1 MSNNHPTM
9 LGYAKKDKWIDP
21 FLKHVG
27 GRMASMDEI
36 SANTTLPMVFSGIS
50 KTHALQQALK
60 HGLDWWYIDT
70 GYFGNRQDKIW
81 FRVTKNSHQ
90 NIYPIQPRPSDRL
103 ARLKLSTQ
111 QYARG
116 NKIMIVPPDDKT
128 CTAYAIP
135 SSAHWIDQTVNQIK
149 KYTDR
154 PVVIRDRP
162 ASRQVRIS
170 SNKFVDALQ
179 QDINAVVVW
188 TSNCGVESVQ
198 HGIPVVSLGPGAC
211 VQVGQ
216 SIEKIDNLHNLDQ
229 DQVHAWMCWLS
240 YNQFTKQEMSTG
252 HAWALLHQF

>member
-1 MSNNHPTM
+1 M
-9 LGYAKKDKWIDP
+9 
-21 FLKHVG
+21 
-27 GRMASMDEI
+27 
-36 SANTTLPMVFSGIS
+36 
-50 KTHALQQALK
+50 
-60 HGLDWWYIDT
+60 
-70 GYFGNRQDKIW
+70 
-81 FRVTKNSHQ
+81 
-90 NIYPIQPRPSDRL
+90 
-103 ARLKLSTQ
+103 
-111 QYARG
+111 
-116 NKIMIVPPDDKT
+116 
-128 CTAYAIP
+128 
-135 SSAHWIDQTVNQIK
+135 
-149 KYTDR
+149 
-154 PVVIRDRP
+154 IRDRP